1 MWKVRHFLPLIL
13 NHSMRTDSK
22 SSFYVTGSICGI
34 AGVVCY
40 ILAISL
46 PLSPK
51 FSFLLALAWPIFSI
65 VFAFAIYKF
74 VAHNYQSIYNQLA
87 FIFVTIAFVMVSIM
101 ISVQVVVKTAMQDS
115 ISKAAASDESV
126 LELIANSLRWV
137 DLGVD
142 LAWDI
147 FLGVALLLLARAI
160 WNHPKFGKWWSLP
173 LAVLAAALIV
183 LNMLTF
189 PYPPDSQGVLDVG
202 PFIGLFMILLGGR
215 LVYLGRKLKMS
226 T

>member
-1 MWKVRHFLPLIL
+1 MSTQTHP
-13 NHSMRTDSK
+13 N
-22 SSFYVTGSICGI
+22 FYVNGGICGI
-34 AGVVCY
+34 VGVLCY

-46 PLSPK
+46 PVSPTI
-51 FSFLLALAWPIFSI
+51 SFVLALAWPILCI

-74 VAHNYQSIYNQLA
+74 VARNYQSIYNQLA
-87 FIFVTIAFVMVSIM
+87 FLFVTIAFVMVSLM
-101 ISVQVVVKTAMQDS
+101 ISIQVVVRTGMQDS
-115 ISKAAASDESV
+115 ISNSEASDENV
-126 LELIANSLRWV
+126 MELIANSLRWV

-147 FLGVALLLLARAI
+147 FVGVALIFLARAI

-173 LAVLAAALIV
+173 LAALAVALLV

-202 PFIGLFMILLGGR
+202 PFIGVFMILLGGR

-226 T
+226 S